1 MKKRWQIFF
10 KVLDAI
16 VWLWEKIKPSVE
28 KEVET
33 DRKIINK

>member
-1 MKKRWQIFF
+1 MFF

-28 KEVET
+28 EEVKP
-33 DRKIINK
+33 DRKIIK